1 MDLDSNFVL
10 QKLKEG
16 DKEAFDFIFREYY
29 QNLVWFAMEFILDK
43 DKSEEFVQGVFVKL
57 WQERERIIIDT
68 SLKAYLNKSVQN
80 KCLDFI
86 KHGKIKK
93 EYQELSLRKN
103 TWTENDFLTFE
114 LRTKIKDAVD
124 RLPERTGAIFKLSRY
139 ENKKYRE
146 IAVELNISIKTVE
159 AHMGK
164 ALAALRGEL
173 DDWLSVR

>member
-1 MDLDSNFVL
+1 MDLDSNFIL
-10 QKLKEG
+10 RKLKEG

-43 DKSEEFVQGVFVKL
+43 DKAEEFVQGVFVKF
-57 WQERERIIIDT
+57 WQEREKIVIVT

-86 KHGKIKK
+86 KHSKIKK
-93 EYQELSLRKN
+93 EYEELSHNGNK
-103 TWTENDFLTFE
+103 TEWAENDFLTYE
-114 LRTKIKDAVD
+114 LRAKIKDAVD
-124 RLPERTGAIFKLSRY
+124 RLPEKTRVIFKLSRY

-146 IAVELNISIKTVE
+146 ISEELTISVKTVE

-164 ALAALRGEL
+164 ALATLRGEL
-173 DDWLSVR
+173 NEWL